1 MNFYE
6 NNQDNERALLIC
18 VDTGDF
24 DAEASV
30 NELTL
35 LAESAGA
42 EVAGTIIQRR
52 DTPDGASYIG
62 RGRLAEA
69 ELFCHN
75 SEIDLIICDG
85 ELSPSQIRN
94 IENFTKVRVI
104 DRTQLILDIFALR
117 AKSRE
122 GKLQVELAQLK
133 YALPRLTGKG
143 KSMSRLGGGI
153 GTRGPGESKLE
164 SDRRH
169 IMRKM
174 HSLEEQLKE
183 IEKRRSLLRK
193 RREKN
198 SVITAALV
206 GYTNAGKSTLMN
218 ALTDAGVLAEDKL
231 FATLDPTSRKLTL
244 PNGQEIMLIDTVG
257 FVSRLPHDLVKA
269 FKSTLEEAAQADI
282 ILNVCDASDEKCT
295 DHIEITMSI
304 LKELG
309 CNSDSVITV
318 MNKCDRAE
326 NIFDILPF
334 GKTVMISA
342 LKNINLDLL
351 LREIEGCIGQK
362 TVAFSLL
369 IPFSKG
375 NLTAE
380 IRSLGVVTNE
390 EFTENGTLI
399 SAVLPACAADKFA
412 EYIV

>member
-1 MNFYE
+1 
-6 NNQDNERALLIC
+6 
-18 VDTGDF
+18 
-24 DAEASV
+24 
-30 NELTL
+30 
-35 LAESAGA
+35 
-42 EVAGTIIQRR
+42 
-52 DTPDGASYIG
+52 
-62 RGRLAEA
+62 
-69 ELFCHN
+69 
-75 SEIDLIICDG
+75 
-85 ELSPSQIRN
+85 
-94 IENFTKVRVI
+94 
-104 DRTQLILDIFALR
+104 
-117 AKSRE
+117 
-122 GKLQVELAQLK
+122 
-133 YALPRLTGKG
+133 
-143 KSMSRLGGGI
+143 
-153 GTRGPGESKLE
+153 
-164 SDRRH
+164 
-169 IMRKM
+169 
-174 HSLEEQLKE
+174 
-183 IEKRRSLLRK
+183 
-193 RREKN
+193 
-198 SVITAALV
+198 
-206 GYTNAGKSTLMN
+206 MN

-362 TVAFSLL
+362 TVAVSLL